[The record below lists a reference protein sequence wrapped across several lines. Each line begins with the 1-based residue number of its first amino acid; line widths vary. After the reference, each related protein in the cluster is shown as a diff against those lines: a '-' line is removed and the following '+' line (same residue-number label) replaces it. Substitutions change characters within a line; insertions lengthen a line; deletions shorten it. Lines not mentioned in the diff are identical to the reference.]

1 MGVEFARKLKLKIE
15 LQKQKDVTTTT
26 VPTTASVET
35 TKAVV
40 RTEEPATTTPASTLA
55 YIIRGNGEGFPECSA
70 KTNSKTSNPPFG
82 QNADITVSCCGTS
95 NSNLIRK
102 YSTGDCYPRGK
113 TYEEARIICSNSGGR
128 VCTKGELVSGIGRGK
143 GCNGDNF
150 MTWTSDKCN
159 YGNEDTVTQSPT
171 TSCRSDSCCSYG
183 TVYKNGKCEVEY
195 FVAMGLFTKRVT
207 AKLCVKV

>member
-1 MGVEFARKLKLKIE
+1 MYIE
-15 LQKQKDVTTTT
+15 DGNEMYNTMSYNVLICPWGNNDRTKRGCS
-26 VPTTASVET
+26 VP
-35 TKAVV
+35 
-40 RTEEPATTTPASTLA
+40 
-55 YIIRGNGEGFPECSA
+55 
-70 KTNSKTSNPPFG
+70 
-82 QNADITVSCCGTS
+82 VSCCGTS

-113 TYEEARIICSNSGGR
+113 TYEEASIICSNSGGR